1 MLASDIKPST
11 TRAQEQRSLF
21 DISIDGQ
28 RSGFRIGDD
37 AMEYFERDE
46 STSQLE
52 AEGLR
57 SMFTTGTVK

>member
-11 TRAQEQRSLF
+11 TRAQEERSLF
-21 DISIDGQ
+21 DIGIDGQ

-46 STSQLE
+46 STSQ